1 MTKNKDDEREK
12 KMKTTLLPR
21 RQFLK
26 STAATGIGLII
37 LPSGT
42 LSGQNA
48 PSNKLN
54 IALIGAWGRGMAHWD
69 SLASENVA
77 ALCDIDEKKLAIAAE
92 KFPNAKRYTDWR
104 ECLEQKDLDAV
115 VCCTTDHTH
124 AFVATWA
131 MNRGLHVY
139 CEKPLAN
146 SVEEARV
153 VRATY
158 LKNRKKLATQVGTQ
172 RHAEENFNRVR
183 ELIKD
188 GAIGEL
194 KHAYAWGNRQI
205 PKPGYLPA
213 EGTPPDTLHYDLWI
227 GPSPM
232 HPYNPGYFT
241 GEAGAN
247 CLSWNMY
254 WDFGSGQVGDMGS
267 HTMDLAWNALD
278 GGSPTSAVAK
288 GDPFNPDVTPVKLEM
303 TFEIPANDWRPAM
316 GVTWYQGGAMPS
328 SPKHYVDLNQIDHG
342 AMFKGTKGFL
352 IADFNSRI
360 LLPFGDDADLT
371 YYKPRG
377 QNEVMPPLG
386 HFQQEWIDACK
397 GNLKTSCDFDYA
409 GKMIEMMLLGLV
421 AYRVGQKIAYDPAS
435 GHVTNNQEAD
445 QLLRRQY
452 RDGWTLNG

>member
-1 MTKNKDDEREK
+1 MKGK

-26 STAATGIGLII
+26 STAATGIGLVI
-37 LPSGT
+37 LPSGV

-54 IALIGAWGRGMAHWD
+54 IALIGAWGRGFAHFD
-69 SLASENVA
+69 SIAGENVV
-77 ALCDIDEKKLAIAAE
+77 ALCDVDENHFKEAAE
-92 KFPNAKRYTDWR
+92 RFPNAKRYVDWR
-104 ECLEQKDLDAV
+104 QCLEHKGLDAV

-124 AFVATWA
+124 AFVANWA

-146 SVEEARV
+146 SVEEARI

-158 LKNRKKLATQVGTQ
+158 LKNKNKLATQVGTQ

-194 KHAYAWGNRQI
+194 KHAYAWGDRQI

-213 EGTPPDTLHYDLWI
+213 EGSPPDTLNYDLWI

-232 HPYNPGYFT
+232 HPYNPGYFV
-241 GEAGAN
+241 GQPGAN

-278 GGSPTSAVAK
+278 ADVPTSAVAK
-288 GDPFNPDVTPVKLEM
+288 GDTFNPEVTPVKLEA
-303 TFEIPANDWRPAM
+303 TFELPANNWRPAI

-328 SPKHYVDLNQIDHG
+328 SPKHYLDLNKIDHG
-342 AMFKGTKGFL
+342 AMFKGTKGYL
-352 IADFNSRI
+352 VADFNSRI
-360 LLPFGDDADLT
+360 LLPFGNDADLT
-371 YYKPRG
+371 YYKPRS
-377 QNEVMPPLG
+377 QNKVIPAMG
-386 HFQQEWIDACK
+386 HFQKEWIDACK
-397 GNLKTSCDFDYA
+397 GNLKTSCDFDYG

-421 AYRVGQKIAYDPAS
+421 AYRLGQKIEYDPAN
-435 GHVTNNQEAD
+435 GRVTNSSEGND
-445 QLLRRQY
+445 LLSRQY
-452 RDGWTLNG
+452 RSGWSLNG